1 MAYRVL
7 EVTLLSAKDLKSV
20 NLITRMEVYAV
31 ATISG
36 DPITRQCTPPDPHGG
51 RNPTWN
57 ATLQFAV
64 PPTAEE
70 ATGGCL
76 HILLRVERIFGGD
89 RDVGEVIVPLSE
101 ILSGVGHG
109 ADYGAHSMP
118 QFASY
123 QIRKVHRT
131 EVRGLLYLTYRLG
144 PIVLPEPHLEIPVD
158 EWPVVAYPVKQVMP
172 PPPPP
177 PQAAWPGYV
186 AAAPPAKPP
195 AGYVAVPPAKPAGYL
210 DVPFSP
216 ERAPGHTA
224 WPAPPKPPVPSPAKQ
239 EGHAAVPPSPKP
251 SWYGTAPSPAKQEG
265 HAAVPPSPKPSGYG
279 TAPSPAKQEGHVAVP
294 PSPNPSVHAVPPS
307 PKPVTNVAVPPSPKP
322 SGGHVSMPPSP
333 APYGQVVSMPP
344 SPAPYG
350 QVVSMPPAPKPA
362 APVVVSPPPKPANLP
377 ADHNPSM
384 EFGWGLGAGL
394 VSGAISGMLAGGNKG
409 EPTAYAPQVAP
420 LARSRQVSVSKT
432 YGRDVY
438 TH

>member
-101 ILSGVGHG
+101 ILTGVGHG

-144 PIVLPEPHLEIPVD
+144 PIVLPEPHLEVPVD
-158 EWPVVAYPVKQVMP
+158 EWPVVAYPAKQVMP

-195 AGYVAVPPAKPAGYL
+195 AGYVAVPPPPPAKPAGYM

-216 ERAPGHTA
+216 EKAPGHTA
-224 WPAPPKPPVPSPAKQ
+224 WPSPI
-239 EGHAAVPPSPKP
+239 PY
-251 SWYGTAPSPAKQEG
+251 WYGSAPSPAKQEG

-279 TAPSPAKQEGHVAVP
+279 TAPSPAKHEGHVAVPPSPHPYGYGSAPSPAKQEGHVTVPPSPKPSGYGAAPSPAKQEGHVAVP
-294 PSPNPSVHAVPPS
+294 PSP
-307 PKPVTNVAVPPSPKP
+307 KPAGGHVAVPPSPEP
-322 SGGHVSMPPSP
+322 SGR
-333 APYGQVVSMPP
+333 VVSMPP
-344 SPAPYG
+344 SSKPVG
-350 QVVSMPPAPKPA
+350 RVVSMPPSTPKPSEINA
-362 APVVVSPPPKPANLP
+362 FAICKATENRFGVSR
-377 ADHNPSM
+377 
-384 EFGWGLGAGL
+384 LGREDEAQL
-394 VSGAISGMLAGGNKG
+394 
-409 EPTAYAPQVAP
+409 
-420 LARSRQVSVSKT
+420 
-432 YGRDVY
+432 
-438 TH
+438 

>member
-64 PPTAEE
+64 PPTAQE

-144 PIVLPEPHLEIPVD
+144 PIVLPEPHLEVPVD
-158 EWPVVAYPVKQVMP
+158 EWPVVAYPAKQPTEQHVSL
-172 PPPPP
+172 
-177 PQAAWPGYV
+177 
-186 AAAPPAKPP
+186 PAS
-195 AGYVAVPPAKPAGYL
+195 AKPAAQMT
-210 DVPFSP
+210 P
-216 ERAPGHTA
+216 
-224 WPAPPKPPVPSPAKQ
+224 
-239 EGHAAVPPSPKP
+239 PPSPKP
-251 SWYGTAPSPAKQEG
+251 SGYEAVPSPKPAP
-265 HAAVPPSPKPSGYG
+265 HVSVPPSPKPSGHY
-279 TAPSPAKQEGHVAVP
+279 TVPLSPTPAGHVATM
-294 PSPNPSVHAVPPS
+294 PSSSPKPSVHAVPPS
-307 PKPVTNVAVPPSPKP
+307 PKTGTHVTVPPSPKP
-322 SGGHVSMPPSP
+322 AGGYVSVPPSPKPAGGHVSVPPSP
-333 APYGQVVSMPP
+333 MPP

-362 APVVVSPPPKPANLP
+362 AHVHVAVPPPPKPVNLP

-409 EPTAYAPQVAP
+409 ETTAGYAPQVVP